1 MIVFPPP
8 DALTLFLLSEKL
20 LKDTR
25 QAAKQKAKGERM
37 APSDIKS
44 AKVLSVR
51 SRQIRFAGLWMNR
64 QQLREPV
71 QLLS

>member
-1 MIVFPPP
+1 
-8 DALTLFLLSEKL
+8 
-20 LKDTR
+20 
-25 QAAKQKAKGERM
+25 M